1 MTARKQVFG
10 LLTGM
15 LCLFTSIH
23 AQKVVVHDIV
33 INGLKR
39 TRANILYR
47 ELTFGVRD
55 TLPQSALG
63 EIMER
68 NQNNLLNLGI
78 FNEVTVNVKEWDTE
92 RNTIDV
98 SIDVKESWYIYAL
111 PIIDLADR
119 NFNVWWN
126 TYNHAFNR
134 LNYGAR
140 LEFLNFSGRNDK
152 LKGKLQF
159 GYTPKQ
165 ELEYRFP
172 YLNRSQSL
180 GVSVGFLHS
189 VNKEVSYATIN
200 NQEQFI
206 KDSADERN
214 NLLTRWRGQMNMV
227 YRPNLLI
234 RYELNL
240 LFQRYDV
247 DEFVVEE
254 YNPNYFRKGGT
265 KNENLITKLSMVYDE
280 RDFKIYPSKGIV
292 AQIELEKAGISEASD
307 ENKLTTRIA
316 FEWNKAIGSRFQ
328 QRLVGIGYYS
338 MIRSRPSYIY
348 YKALGYGQN
357 YVRGYELYVID
368 GLDYVIGKY
377 QIAYKLFDTKFTI
390 GKKSPIPQFREM
402 PFRMFLS
409 FAFEAGQANDPYT
422 GGENPL
428 ANEWL
433 YGGGPGVDFVL
444 YNNFL
449 FQFSISTNH
458 LGETGFFIHN
468 KTSF

>member
-1 MTARKQVFG
+1 MIGRRQVFG
-10 LLTGM
+10 LLTGI
-15 LCLFTSIH
+15 LCLCSSVY
-23 AQKVVVHDIV
+23 AQSVVVRDIT

-39 TRANILYR
+39 TRANIVYR

-78 FNEVTVNVKEWDTE
+78 FNEATVNVKEW
-92 RNTIDV
+92 NTDNNSIEIV
-98 SIDVKESWYIYAL
+98 IDVKESWYIYAL
-111 PIIDLADR
+111 PILELADR

-126 TYNHAFNR
+126 TYDHDFNR
-134 LNYGAR
+134 LNYGGR

-152 LKGKLQF
+152 LKAKLQF

-165 ELEYRFP
+165 EIEYRFP
-172 YLNRSQSL
+172 YLNRQQSF

-189 VNKEVSYATIN
+189 INKEVSYATVN

-206 KDSADERN
+206 KIDEL
-214 NLLTRWRGQMNMV
+214 NLLTRWRGQTSFV
-227 YRPNLLI
+227 YRPSLFI
-234 RYELNL
+234 KYELAL
-240 LFQRYDV
+240 MFQRYDV
-247 DEFVVEE
+247 GEQVVSD

-265 KNENLITKLSMVYDE
+265 TNESFITKFAMVYDE
-280 RDFKIYPSKGIV
+280 RDFKIYPSNGIV
-292 AQIELEKAGISEASD
+292 AQVEVEKNGISEASD

-316 FEWNKAIGSRFQ
+316 VEWNNAFGSRFQ
-328 QRLVGIGYYS
+328 QRLIGIGYYS
-338 MIRSRPSYIY
+338 IIRSQPSYIY

-357 YVRGYELYVID
+357 YVRGYELYVVD
-368 GLDYVIGKY
+368 GLDYFIGKY
-377 QIAYKLFDTKFTI
+377 QVAYKLLDTKFSL

-402 PFRMFLS
+402 PFRMFIS
-409 FAFEAGQANDPYT
+409 FAFEAGQAHDPYT

-428 ANEWL
+428 ANQWL

-449 FQFSISTNH
+449 FQFSVSTNH